1 MDGDG
6 VTAPAM
12 ERGRRAS
19 EQARVHITTSTQSER
34 GAKLS
39 GPPFRSL
46 ARSLSASPLHN
57 PRRLSPVRPS
67 VRPSVRWRESKV
79 RPPPSPKPLL
89 MTIRRYFKITVITQ
103 GARRRGVKMPF
114 QPSPS
119 AAGGALGSNNK
130 IGSFKNEATRY
141 AAKEY
146 SFQRGRTTLF
156 LVQIKEISC

>member
-1 MDGDG
+1 MARNVSLSLVLYSFREIILTCMRFQRWKRTFSDGSYNN
-6 VTAPAM
+6 
-12 ERGRRAS
+12 RR
-19 EQARVHITTSTQSER
+19 IG
-34 GAKLS
+34 GAKIS
-39 GPPFRSL
+39 VPRPFRSP
-46 ARSLSASPLHN
+46 SLSLI
-57 PRRLSPVRPS
+57 LLLLRPFGVKTQKS
-67 VRPSVRWRESKV
+67 L
-79 RPPPSPKPLL
+79 PKPLL